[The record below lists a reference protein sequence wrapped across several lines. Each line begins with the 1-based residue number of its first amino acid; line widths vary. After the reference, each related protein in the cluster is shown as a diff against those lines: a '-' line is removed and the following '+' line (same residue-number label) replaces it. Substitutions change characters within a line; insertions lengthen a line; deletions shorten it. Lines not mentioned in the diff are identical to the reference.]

1 MDKPSINDIAQ
12 GISHILKEDRA
23 YSGAI
28 GYPKDEI
35 DVKGDGSLW
44 AQANYEVAYNWTH
57 SPGDRMTP
65 AVTDFDVTEVRVVD
79 ATFYDNNGG
88 EVEVGPD
95 QANQVLV
102 DYFWSHNLGEDEQ
115 LAELIDERSSEGE
128 GRWFS

>member
-1 MDKPSINDIAQ
+1 
-12 GISHILKEDRA
+12 
-23 YSGAI
+23 
-28 GYPKDEI
+28 
-35 DVKGDGSLW
+35 
-44 AQANYEVAYNWTH
+44 
-57 SPGDRMTP
+57 
-65 AVTDFDVTEVRVVD
+65 VD
-79 ATFYDNNGG
+79 ATFYDNNGD